1 MSNLPLDKILSILSS
16 IGTFVSAIA
25 AIYAIWL
32 TIIQKRLT
40 YKPEIIITD
49 TNISM
54 KTSNYNGFD
63 DDIIQ
68 TPKNKIMRTK
78 FTNIGLGAAIS
89 IKYWWSFD
97 YQKSLK
103 KYHSLFIDTLRYK
116 DESITTE
123 FIENCIFIHN
133 KNTTSIHTIKE
144 YSEIDFS
151 LPYSVDKESTEILI
165 DELPITIMLNNFY
178 LLMKSRDNPV
188 QSINGPILSIEYLDI
203 EGRKNLTKWET
214 KLKMRRGE
222 LSIDNMQ
229 ADFSLEFTPIP
240 RGWTARGL
248 KKIREV
254 STGIK
259 IKINQSKYR

>member
-1 MSNLPLDKILSILSS
+1 MLSLPSDKILSILSS

-40 YKPEIIITD
+40 YKPEIIIKD

-54 KTSNYNGFD
+54 ETSKYDGFD
-63 DDIIQ
+63 NDVIKNQ
-68 TPKNKIMRTK
+68 KNKVMRTK

-89 IKYWWSFD
+89 VKYWWSFD
-97 YQKSLK
+97 YQKSFK
-103 KYHSLFIDTLRYK
+103 QYHSLFSNTLGYK

-123 FIENCIFIHN
+123 FKENCIFIHN
-133 KNTTSIHTIKE
+133 KNTTSIFLTKE

-151 LPYSVDKESTEILI
+151 LPYSVDKESTELLI
-165 DELPITIMLNNFY
+165 DELPITITLNKFY
-178 LLMKSRDNPV
+178 LLMKSRGNPV
-188 QSINGPILSIEYLDI
+188 LFINGPILSIEYLDI
-203 EGRKNLTKWET
+203 EGRKNLTRWET
-214 KLKMRRGE
+214 KLKMRRAE
-222 LSIDNMQ
+222 LSINNMQ

-248 KKIREV
+248 KKIREI
-254 STGIK
+254 SAGIK
-259 IKINQSKYR
+259 LIVNRRKNR